1 MRLRRDYDGLRALI
15 HGLVGGPELL
25 HQWERA
31 WKEQN
36 GGEELDYA
44 SDGDADEEDGSED
57 EDEKPKKKAK
67 VAPAPA
73 PKPPGAVAIPSIP
86 GGMGGGAQPDL
97 KRKRGRP
104 RKNPL
109 PVAVPAPPPMFL
121 AQQQHQQQQ
130 QQQSG
135 KYLLGIFLLFSFL
148 NPSSSPSHGE
158 APSSFPHKHVGTVLT
173 ALNST
178 VFQHP
183 ASQYVASYA
192 PSEGIFSLSWGTLVQ
207 YAHGIITLLL
217 FLSVARS
224 IVPESW
230 ARALPWLSSS
240 REPEPASVDLKT
252 ALEKD
257 DRESLARALKSRN
270 IGVFCAVST
279 AGRSLVGS
287 VLSGLGFHA
296 KKYDPTTRA
305 AIIRL
310 AELDLMQRKYSLTLL
325 TEEEKWKL
333 TR

>member
-1 MRLRRDYDGLRALI
+1 M
-15 HGLVGGPELL
+15 GGPELL
-25 HQWERA
+25 NHWERA
-31 WKEQN
+31 WREQN

-44 SDGDADEEDGSED
+44 SDGDADEEDGSDD
-57 EDEKPKKKAK
+57 EDDKPKKKAK
-67 VAPAPA
+67 VAPTPVA
-73 PKPPGAVAIPSIP
+73 KPPGSVAIPSIP
-86 GGMGGGAQPDL
+86 GAMGGAQPDL

-121 AQQQHQQQQ
+121 AQQQHQQQV

-148 NPSSSPSHGE
+148 NPSSSASHSE

-207 YAHGIITLLL
+207 YAHGIITFLL

-230 ARALPWLSSS
+230 TRALSPSSS

-257 DRESLARALKSRN
+257 DRESLARALKSKN
-270 IGVFCAVST
+270 IGVFCAAST
-279 AGRSLVGS
+279 ASRSLVGS
-287 VLSGLGFHA
+287 VLRGLGFQA
-296 KKYDPTTRA
+296 AKYDPTTRA
-305 AIIRL
+305 AIVRL
-310 AELDLMQRKYSLTLL
+310 AELDLMQRKYRAITSLLPML
-325 TEEEKWKL
+325 N
-333 TR
+333 R